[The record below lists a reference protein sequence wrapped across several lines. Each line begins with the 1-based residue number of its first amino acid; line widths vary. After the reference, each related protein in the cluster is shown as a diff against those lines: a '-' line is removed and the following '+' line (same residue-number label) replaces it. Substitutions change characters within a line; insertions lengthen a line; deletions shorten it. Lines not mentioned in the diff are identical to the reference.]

1 MFRGVLS
8 KSWVSIKK
16 TALLQQ
22 AGNCLVFVTPASSA
36 SQHGSLASCSQGVL
50 MGTPAQHPCAHDFLQ
65 KYKGQS
71 LPALI

>member
-36 SQHGSLASCSQGVL
+36 SQHGSLASCS
-50 MGTPAQHPCAHDFLQ
+50 
-65 KYKGQS
+65 KGF
-71 LPALI
+71 